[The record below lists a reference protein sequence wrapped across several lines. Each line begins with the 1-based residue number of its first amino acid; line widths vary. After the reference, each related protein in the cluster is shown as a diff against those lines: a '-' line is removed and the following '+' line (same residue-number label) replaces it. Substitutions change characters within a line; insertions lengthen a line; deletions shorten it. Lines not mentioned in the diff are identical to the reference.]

1 MGEIMSS
8 GKTTDRG
15 ALESDLARRDL
26 LGLTA
31 AAAAVTAAGG
41 ARAAAPPLPPRQHN
55 AITGAGVPQPTA
67 VIETTG
73 GRVQGLIEDGVN
85 AFRGIR
91 YGAAPIGP
99 LRWAPPRRPDPVD
112 TVIDCSAYGAP
123 AMQMA
128 TGTTASPVTDFGMQ
142 MAQVFTTPSE
152 LKIQNED
159 CLFLNVWTP
168 AADSGRRPVMV
179 WIHGGGFAYGS
190 GGQPIYCPEDLARD
204 YGVVAISLNHRLNI
218 FGFLNLAEAFGSAYA
233 SSGTVGMQDLV
244 LALEWVRDNIAA
256 FGGNPGNVTIMGQSG
271 GGAKVSILLA
281 MESAKG
287 LFHRASIQSGA
298 GLTVGRREAAA
309 KATAG
314 LLAELGIP
322 PGDIK
327 ALQAVPAPTLIAAA
341 FAAQAKNST
350 GPRMPGMPGGGGG
363 FGFGPIIDGVAI
375 TRDPFTPDAPP
386 VSAGVPILVGCVKD
400 EMTIFTAAA
409 PWFGTMTEDQLKAF
423 IAPLGAKGAAL
434 IEAWRKI
441 RPDYS
446 PTYLFVAAIS
456 SMFAFGNSI
465 TLAERKAAQHAA
477 PVYMWY
483 FTWETPVENGQFKSP
498 HTIEIPFML
507 DSYRRVRAFVGP
519 DPQAARMARQLASAW
534 VAFARSG
541 RPDCPEIP
549 HWPAY
554 DAATRATMIFNL
566 RSEVVDDP
574 NAEVRKIIQS

>member
-1 MGEIMSS
+1 MGEIMGS
-8 GKTTDRG
+8 GKPTEKG
-15 ALESDLARRDL
+15 AFESGFARRDL
-26 LGLTA
+26 FGLTV
-31 AAAAVTAAGG
+31 AAAAVTAAGE
-41 ARAAAPPLPPRQHN
+41 ARAALPPLPPRQHN
-55 AITGAGVPQPTA
+55 AISGVGVPQPTA

-73 GRVQGLIEDGVN
+73 GRVQGLIEDGVS

-99 LRWAPPRRPDPVD
+99 LRWAPPRRPETVD

-142 MAQVFTTPSE
+142 MAQVFTTASE

-168 AADSGRRPVMV
+168 ATDSGRRPVMV

-218 FGFLNLAEAFGSAYA
+218 FGFLNLSEAFGPAYA

-256 FGGNPGNVTIMGQSG
+256 FGGDPGNVTIMGQSG

-281 MESAKG
+281 MDSAKG
-287 LFHRASIQSGA
+287 LFHRASIQSGP

-314 LLAELGIP
+314 LLAELGIA

-341 FAAQAKNST
+341 FASQAKHA
-350 GPRMPGMPGGGGG
+350 GPRLPGMPGGGGG

-375 TRDPFTPDAPP
+375 TRDPFTPDGPP

-400 EMTIFTAAA
+400 EMTIFTAAE
-409 PWFGTMTEDQLKAF
+409 PWFGAMTEDQLKAF

-434 IEAWRKI
+434 VEAWRKI

-554 DAATRATMIFNL
+554 DAATRATMVFNL
-566 RSEVVDDP
+566 KSEVVDDP
-574 NAEVRKIIQS
+574 NPEVRKIIQS